1 MNDRSQIILQ
11 LLCSLNQGNTGYST
25 DRVDVAIQQYNQLV
39 DKDIIQGA
47 KIKI

>member
-1 MNDRSQIILQ
+1 MEERSQIILQ
-11 LLCSLNQGNTGYST
+11 ILCSLNQGDFGYSA

>member
-11 LLCSLNQGNTGYST
+11 ILCSLNQGNTGYST
-25 DRVDVAIQQYNQLV
+25 DRVNVAIQQYNQLV